1 MAYALPQRPKER
13 LPVVYTSRARCRDCY
28 RCVRV
33 CPVNAIRMHEGQ
45 AQVIPERCIACGT
58 CILNCPQHAKEYR
71 SDYGRVLQMI
81 EDGETLAISIAPA
94 FASYYSGWERER
106 LPSALRMLGFSYVG
120 ETAIGAWHTAMAT
133 RKYIEENPGQSYIC
147 TACPAVVNYIVH
159 EKHTAIPAMVPVVS
173 PVVAHARMLKEQL
186 PQRKVVFAGPCVAK
200 KDEANWEKNSP
211 FLDVVITFEELDELF
226 RLKNISISNC
236 EASNFNEQPP
246 GQARLF
252 PLEGGLLR
260 TAGLSTDMLDDKV
273 LAVSGYREVK
283 EAIEMLQD
291 GNSAGVIIEPLFCK
305 NGCINGPYASKSA
318 NSIRNRCELMHY
330 AGSKPGKDDTSEQL
344 YSKTNVRLPEAKK
357 KKIHNWT
364 AEQITEVLKLTG
376 KHQQAD
382 ELNCTACG
390 YPSCRDKAVAVLE
403 GLAEPEMC
411 MPYMRRSAES
421 KYDTMIACD
430 PNGIVLLSHD
440 LQIIHMNLAF
450 KKMFS
455 CSDALS
461 GKKISYLIDPDV
473 FEQLATGHETVV
485 RQVCHYPSYHL
496 ICHLVAYS
504 LPGEENY
511 VGVFVDITDSQSSKD
526 KLAEVKQETVVRAHE
541 LIEHQINMAQ
551 ELARFLGENTARGE
565 ILMKTL
571 IESIRK

>member
-1 MAYALPQRPKER
+1 MAYALPQRPKEK

-94 FASYYSGWERER
+94 FAAYYTGWERER

-120 ETAIGAWHTAMAT
+120 ETAVGAWHTALAT
-133 RKYIEENPGQSYIC
+133 RKFVEENPGKPHIC
-147 TACPAVVNYIVH
+147 TACPAVVNYILH
-159 EKHTAIPAMVPVVS
+159 EKHQAIAAMVPVVS
-173 PVVAHARMLKEQL
+173 PVIAHARMLKEQM

-226 RLKNISISNC
+226 RLKNINISNC
-236 EASNFNEQPP
+236 EASNFNEQVP
-246 GQARLF
+246 GQARFF

-260 TAGLSTDMLDDKV
+260 TAGLSTDMIDDTV

-283 EAIEMLQD
+283 DAIEMLD
-291 GNSAGVIIEPLFCK
+291 DNKSKNLILEPLFCK
-305 NGCINGPYASKSA
+305 NGCINGPYASKTS
-318 NSIRNRCELMHY
+318 NSIRSRNALMQY
-330 AGSKPGKDDTSEQL
+330 AQTRPGTAESTAQL
-344 YSKTNVRLPEAKK
+344 YSKTTVKLPDAKK
-357 KKIHNWT
+357 KKQYNWS

-376 KHQQAD
+376 KHLPAD

-411 MPYMRRSAES
+411 MPFMRRSAES

-430 PNGIVLLSHD
+430 PNGIVLLGQD
-440 LQIIHMNLAF
+440 LQILHMNLAF

-455 CSDALS
+455 CSDALL

-473 FEQLATGHETVV
+473 FEQLVTGSDNVV
-485 RQVCHYPSYHL
+485 RQVSHLPSYNL

-504 LPGEENY
+504 LPGENNY

-526 KLAEVKQETVVRAHE
+526 KLAEVKQETVVKAQE